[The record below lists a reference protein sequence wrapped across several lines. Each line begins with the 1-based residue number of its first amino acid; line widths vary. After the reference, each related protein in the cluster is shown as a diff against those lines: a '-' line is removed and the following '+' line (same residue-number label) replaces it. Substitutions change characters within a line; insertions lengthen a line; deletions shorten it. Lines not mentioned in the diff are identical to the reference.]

1 MKTILLCSDLD
12 GTLIPNGAEPESR
25 QARPVFHQLATRP
38 DLRLAYVT
46 GRDKNLVRQA
56 IGDYGLPVPEFV
68 IGDVGTTLY
77 HVGGTRWQLNEAW
90 QREIGRDWHG
100 WRHDDITEL
109 LADMQGT
116 DLELQP
122 PEKQNQNKISY
133 YTDPGADGQALGNR
147 ISARLGEHDI
157 PANLIWSRDD
167 ARHRG
172 LLDILPR
179 RANKVRAIRFLMAAE
194 KIAADLTVFA
204 GDSGNDLDALTSG
217 LQAILVKNAA
227 ADVRQSA
234 IEKVSKD
241 GGQDRLYLARGD
253 FYGLNGNYAAG
264 VLEGLVHFFP
274 ETIDLLKSA
283 MDLSP
288 PFFNRTVQTPQA

>member
-12 GTLIPNGAEPESR
+12 RTLIPNGAEPESR
-25 QARPVFHQLATRP
+25 QARPLFYQLAAYP
-38 DLRLAYVT
+38 NLRLAYVT
-46 GRDKNLVRQA
+46 GRDKNLVKQA
-56 IGDYGLPVPEFV
+56 IGDYGLPEPEFV

-77 HVGGTRWQLNEAW
+77 HVRGNRWQLNDAW

-100 WRHDDITEL
+100 QGHDDITAL
-109 LADMQGT
+109 MADMAGA
-116 DLELQP
+116 DLQLQP
-122 PEKQNQNKISY
+122 PEKQNRYKISY
-133 YTDPGADGQALGNR
+133 YTDPAVDSQGLRDR
-147 ISARLGEHDI
+147 ISGRLGDHGI

-167 ARHRG
+167 GRHQG

-194 KIAADLTVFA
+194 KIEADLTVFA

-217 LQAILVKNAA
+217 LQAVLVKNAA

-234 IEKVSKD
+234 IDHVSKD
-241 GGQDRLYLARGD
+241 GRQELLYLAKGD

-274 ETIDLLKSA
+274 ETLDLLKSA
-283 MDLSP
+283 MSMP
-288 PFFNRTVQTPQA
+288 AGVKP